1 MIHDVSDLL
10 KGIMLEERAKLDA
23 YSLKHGPT
31 IGKMYE
37 GLTSDILGR
46 AIPESLGLQL
56 QHGIIHDGQG
66 TMSVEIDCML
76 VKGIG
81 EKIPYTDSY

>member
-1 MIHDVSDLL
+1 
-10 KGIMLEERAKLDA
+10 MLEERLKLDE

-37 GLTSDILGR
+37 GLASNILGR

-56 QHGIIHDGQG
+56 QHGIIHDGTG
-66 TMSVEIDCML
+66 RMTG
-76 VKGIG
+76 GIG
-81 EKIPYTDSY
+81 NRGRCLLA